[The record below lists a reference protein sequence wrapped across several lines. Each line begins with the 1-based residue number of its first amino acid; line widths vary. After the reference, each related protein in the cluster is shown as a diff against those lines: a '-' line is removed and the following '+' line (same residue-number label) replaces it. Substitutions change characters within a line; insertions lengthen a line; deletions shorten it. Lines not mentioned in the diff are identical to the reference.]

1 MCRRKIENRDQLLA
15 DVDEYIREHEQV
27 SLEELVV
34 SMKEL
39 GHDCTPRMVRP
50 LLKERGLTVKSVN
63 GRWFWGVWDEESDD
77 DDVDEDVDDDEVD
90 DDDDDD
96 DDEDDDDEDDDDV
109 DDDDDDDDED
119 DDDDDDDDEDDDDED
134 DEDDDDDERP
144 VPEPLKKAQ
153 AENKRLQEENSQ
165 LIAALLKTTQLKKS
179 IQAMQKKLLVEL
191 AALIQA
197 TYGER
202 EAD

>member
-15 DVDEYIREHEQV
+15 DVDEYISNHAQV
-27 SLEELVV
+27 SLEELVQA
-34 SMKEL
+34 MQEL

-50 LLKERGLTVKSVN
+50 LLKERGLKVKSVN
-63 GRWFWGVWDEESDD
+63 GRWFWGVWDDD
-77 DDVDEDVDDDEVD
+77 DVDDDEVD
-90 DDDDDD
+90 E
-96 DDEDDDDEDDDDV
+96 DEVDDDDV
-109 DDDDDDDDED
+109 DDDDDDDEVVDV
-119 DDDDDDDDEDDDDED
+119 DDDEDNGDE
-134 DEDDDDDERP
+134 EEEERP

-153 AENKRLQEENSQ
+153 AENKRLQEENNR

-191 AALIQA
+191 ADLIHA

-202 EAD
+202 ESESETQESD